1 MLKELK
7 REQICNHNRKNKKN
21 IIGIIKNIRQKSVRL
36 YNVKQTRNTLLNCPN
51 GQFLK

>member
-7 REQICNHNRKNKKN
+7 KEQICNHNGKNKN
-21 IIGIIKNIRQKSVRL
+21 NTIGIIKKIRQKSVRL
-36 YNVKQTRNTLLNCPN
+36 CNVKQTRNTLLNCPN